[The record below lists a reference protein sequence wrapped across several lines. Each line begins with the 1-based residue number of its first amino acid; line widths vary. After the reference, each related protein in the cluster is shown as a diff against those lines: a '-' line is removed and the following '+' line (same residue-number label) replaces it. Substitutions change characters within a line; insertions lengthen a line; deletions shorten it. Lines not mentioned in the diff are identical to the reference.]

1 MLETSN
7 DDTPDRAL
15 QKDLRLYE
23 CMLKSLGIAD
33 SRPPPASHMQRN
45 SGHAGRGQGG
55 RKHDQYS
62 WSDAWR
68 IILRQGNRTSHSAAR
83 R

>member
-23 CMLKSLGIAD
+23 CMFKSLGFAD
-33 SRPPPASHMQRN
+33 VRPPSTSHM
-45 SGHAGRGQGG
+45 
-55 RKHDQYS
+55 
-62 WSDAWR
+62 
-68 IILRQGNRTSHSAAR
+68 
-83 R
+83 